1 MVICRV
7 SSWTVAAFFVLGPW
21 TASAAS
27 TAASNR
33 CASVVQSEVAAA
45 ASKLMATY
53 DIPGMA
59 VGVLACGRSRVF
71 NYGVESTTTQ
81 IAVSA
86 GTLFEIGS
94 ISKTFTATLAAYAQ
108 VNGKLSLSDKV
119 GKFLP
124 SLRDS
129 SFGSVSLLH
138 LATYTLGGLPLQ
150 VPDAIA
156 SSEQLMEYLQAW
168 HPTYTPGTHRTY
180 SNISIGV
187 LGLIAAKSMGADFAT
202 LMEQRLLPGLQM
214 RNTYINVPAQ
224 KMQRYAQGYAQ
235 DGTPVRLT
243 PAVLWSQAYGIKTT
257 AADMLRFLAANMGL
271 VKSSPS
277 LQRAMTDTHTGYF
290 QTAAMTQDL
299 VWEQLPYP
307 VALQSLLVASAPAM
321 IFEPQPVS
329 ALQPA
334 QKPRQDVWINKTG
347 STNGF
352 GAYVAFVPQKQLAIV
367 ILANKSYPIAARVTA
382 AFAILQAVGQGV
394 Q

>member
-7 SSWTVAAFFVLGPW
+7 SSWAVAAFFTLGPW

-27 TAASNR
+27 TVASNR

-81 IAVSA
+81 VAVSA

-124 SLRDS
+124 ALRDS
-129 SFGSVSLLH
+129 SFGNVSLLH

-187 LGLIAAKSMGADFAT
+187 LGLIAAKSMGAA
-202 LMEQRLLPGLQM
+202 LGLGAAVLLP
-214 RNTYINVPAQ
+214 P
-224 KMQRYAQGYAQ
+224 
-235 DGTPVRLT
+235 
-243 PAVLWSQAYGIKTT
+243 TT
-257 AADMLRFLAANMGL
+257 AAALCNRGIRLTKTR
-271 VKSSPS
+271 VSS
-277 LQRAMTDTHTGYF
+277 MD
-290 QTAAMTQDL
+290 
-299 VWEQLPYP
+299 
-307 VALQSLLVASAPAM
+307 LLVMMPQAMPRACKPASNSGMPSKA
-321 IFEPQPVS
+321 
-329 ALQPA
+329 
-334 QKPRQDVWINKTG
+334 
-347 STNGF
+347 
-352 GAYVAFVPQKQLAIV
+352 
-367 ILANKSYPIAARVTA
+367 
-382 AFAILQAVGQGV
+382 
-394 Q
+394 